1 MATTKDYFIWNNERS
16 WDDNIAN
23 TNYHLHVVSQPTIPL
38 AQERIQTID
47 IPGTTGTLSRKEG
60 AAVYSNIEIT
70 LSCFLGFEVTED
82 VDLDAEINKLSKW
95 LRGEGKLILPNRPN
109 GYYKARLSAPISFSQ
124 MMRGNDPRSLSLT
137 FSCHPAMYYT
147 SGDEP
152 ITIRSAHF
160 TDTRL
165 TNIGNIFAEP
175 IIDIYGTGSCNIMC
189 GDTTLIVDDIDC
201 EGRGHIII
209 DCESKIVYSEK
220 TGSSPLPRALFS
232 YNVSGSWLKIPEGT
246 PLITITPTTSDN
258 GVNTSIDHVDVTPKW
273 RAV

>member
-1 MATTKDYFIWNNERS
+1 MATTKDYFIWNGVRS
-16 WDDNIAN
+16 WDDDGTH
-23 TNYHLHVVSQPTIPL
+23 TNHHLYVVSQPTIPL

-60 AAVYSNIEIT
+60 EAVYSNIEIT

-82 VDLDAEINKLSKW
+82 ADLDAEINKLSNW

-147 SGDEP
+147 SGDTP
-152 ITIRSAHF
+152 ITIESAHF
-160 TDTRL
+160 TDTHL

-189 GDTTLIVDDIDC
+189 GDTTLIVDDINC
-201 EGRGHIII
+201 EGRGHIVI

-220 TGSSPLPRALFS
+220 TDPPLLPRALFS
-232 YNVSGSWLKIPEGT
+232 YNVGGSWLKIPEGT

-258 GVNTSIDHVDVTPKW
+258 GVTTSINKVKVTPKW